1 MKDLSIKMM
10 IHYISS
16 LITKIDI
23 KTQDQYRDKD
33 MVAKDMVAK
42 DIVAKDWRIVSENSE
57 KAQIKYKT

>member
-1 MKDLSIKMM
+1 M